1 MRYGKLSENEL
12 KKMLASFSFSRG
24 EIVKG
29 ACIGAD
35 TAVLKCADYISVTS
49 DPITAYV
56 EGAGELAIDINANDI
71 YASGAEPFAACM
83 TVLAPPDYCADD
95 VIKEV
100 VSAHNYAAE
109 KGIAIVGGHTEFTDA
124 VNRLVISV
132 TMLGRSKRIIDN
144 STITA
149 GDRVIVTKSLGL
161 EGAKIII
168 DNDYKRAV
176 QLLSIEQMTDIQNAS
191 LSVGNESLAVR
202 DYEIHAM
209 HDITE
214 GGIAGAAAEI
224 AASSNYGI
232 RLYEEYFPITKGV
245 KALAD
250 GYLLDVNYLIS
261 SGSMMIIT
269 PDWDRVQSALAR
281 IGVPSSL
288 VGEVVNGESAI
299 VRCNGMI
306 EKIEVKTDEIYKF
319 MNSLNN

>member
-83 TVLAPPDYCADD
+83 TVLAPPDYSADD

-100 VSAHNYAAE
+100 VAAHNYAAA
-109 KGIAIVGGHTEFTDA
+109 KGIAIIGGHTEFTDA

-144 STITA
+144 SSITA

-224 AASSNYGI
+224 AASSRYGI
-232 RLYEEYFPITKGV
+232 RLYEEYFPVTKGV

-250 GYLLDVNYLIS
+250 GYSLDVNYLIS

-269 PDWDRVQSALAR
+269 PDWDRVQTALAR

-288 VGEVVNGESAI
+288 VGEVVNGESGI
-299 VRCNGMI
+299 VRRNGLI
-306 EKIEVKTDEIYKF
+306 ENIKVKTDEIYKF

>member
-83 TVLAPPDYCADD
+83 TVLAPPDYSADD

-144 STITA
+144 ATITA

-202 DYEIHAM
+202 EYEIHAM

-224 AASSNYGI
+224 AASSHYGI

-269 PDWDRVQSALAR
+269 PDWDRVQLALAH